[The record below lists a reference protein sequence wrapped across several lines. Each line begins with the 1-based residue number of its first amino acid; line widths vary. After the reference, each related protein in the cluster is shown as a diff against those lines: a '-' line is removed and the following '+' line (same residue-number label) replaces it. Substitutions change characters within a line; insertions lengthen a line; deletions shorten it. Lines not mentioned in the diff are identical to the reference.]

1 MWRNVKITQLF
12 IGSNSV
18 VQEAGVKIEER
29 RKRAVIISRPIQKL
43 YPIEVKDMNM
53 PFSNQRSKTNKDKT
67 NEESELVK

>member
-1 MWRNVKITQLF
+1 M
-12 IGSNSV
+12 
-18 VQEAGVKIEER
+18 QEAGVKIEER